1 MVTKNIYIFSIRISD
16 HGSFDLTGSGITIA
30 INLIIGMFEKKNP
43 TIKKKQ
49 HTKIIKKKHTKLP
62 YLYDMK

>member
-30 INLIIGMFEKKNP
+30 INLKIGTFEKNP
-43 TIKKKQ
+43 KIKKNQ
-49 HTKIIKKKHTKLP
+49 KKHTKLP

>member
-30 INLIIGMFEKKNP
+30 INLIIGMFEKKSHN
-43 TIKKKQ
+43 KKKTA
-49 HTKIIKKKHTKLP
+49 HKNNKKKNIQNYHIF
-62 YLYDMK
+62 MI

>member
-1 MVTKNIYIFSIRISD
+1 M
-16 HGSFDLTGSGITIA
+16 TGSGITIA
-30 INLIIGMFEKKNP
+30 INLIIGMFEKNP
-43 TIKKKQ
+43 TIEKKQ